1 MNKARK
7 MYLIISIAIGGAI
20 GATSRYIISTA
31 IQNLSSNAFPYG
43 MLACN
48 VLGSLILGML
58 YDSLAKAGIFTD
70 NIKAFIQI
78 GILGS
83 FTTFS
88 AFSLEAFLMFEKGD
102 HITAIVFILL
112 SVLLSISGLVLGL
125 NVLRLVF

>member
-1 MNKARK
+1 

-31 IQNLSSNAFPYG
+31 TQSLSSNAFPNG

-58 YDSLAKAGIFTD
+58 YDSLAKTGVFIG

-78 GILGS
+78 GILGC

-88 AFSLEAFLMFEKGD
+88 AFLLEEFLMFEIGD
-102 HITAIVFILL
+102 HITVIIFILL
-112 SVLLSISGLVLGL
+112 SVLLSISGLVLGI